1 MYSHKRVTRE
11 LQTLYICKLYMSHVW
26 VVTTSASASLLRR
39 PHEQNVVL
47 DFGYVLDYFQRKLCE
62 SLVKSCFWKFQTINN
77 NNNNNNNNNKDLF
90 GSSIFI
96 KAPRAIKKNYK
107 NEKKC

>member
-11 LQTLYICKLYMSHVW
+11 LQTLYISKLYMSHVW

-62 SLVKSCFWKFQTINN
+62 SLVKSCFWKF
-77 NNNNNNNNNKDLF
+77 
-90 GSSIFI
+90 
-96 KAPRAIKKNYK
+96 
-107 NEKKC
+107 